1 MSESA
6 RHAETGSTA
15 KVMASPVFEKKHQR
29 NGRSAPAHQSANQ
42 SSPTAGNQTEILTPP
57 SVSEK
62 KPVTNGNASPVR
74 LPDNSNQTGNKCVES
89 LLKTDDRMRLARERR
104 EERERGLAMREQ
116 ALLEKERRA
125 RLQYERTRE
134 ERWRRLEEQR
144 QKEEQRR
151 AAVEE
156 KRRHQLEEEKERL
169 EALMRKSLERSLQ
182 LENRNKRGTYGMTG
196 QSDYTLPH
204 DLIASSPP
212 TNELGNVQ
220 HSQMT
225 SVDNLTLHRLCTHTH
240 SSLARCNS
248 DAELCVPC
256 PRHTVPSS
264 PHRSLYCAS
273 PSRHRANTVA
283 LEMGRANSVPNTPK
297 KKKLHTER
305 RTPAGSPV
313 RRAESPADV
322 IRRAVSPKFSPTH
335 THSRNQA
342 PVPRRHYTPS
352 PLRPPTI
359 LTDDKVSANRQAQ
372 EGKGHDPA
380 DTKLLTEMKV
390 SVEDV
395 KRSCEAQSPKATDSN
410 TDRSAFTSGKAVAR
424 TTHGDEGSHILAEQ
438 QRLSH
443 IQKEREEK
451 DRLKAEQQK
460 KNQEDMKEKKRKAD
474 EEKELQ
480 EKQEVERE
488 LIKQQEE
495 QERQQRKKRIE
506 EIMKRTRK
514 RDGELKRDDS
524 QELHSPPSNTHS
536 HTPPVLHNTPAS
548 NPPDR
553 RGTAPNVEI
562 GPVTPQRSSPMRE
575 EQSTQNSSSEKLQM
589 KSPTSQQVN
598 SQVKSPTSQQENSQ
612 MKSPTSQQVKSP
624 TSQQV
629 NSQVKSPT
637 SQQENS
643 QVKSPTSQQVK
654 SPTSQQVKSP
664 TSQQVNSQVK
674 SPTSQQMNSQVKSP
688 TSQQVNSQMKSPTS
702 QQMNSQMKSPTSQQE
717 NSQVKSPTSQQ
728 VKSPTSQQMN
738 SQVKSPTSQQENSQ
752 MKSPTSQQVKSP
764 TSQQVKS
771 PTSQQVKSPTSQQV
785 NSQVK
790 SPTSQQMNS
799 QVKSPT
805 SQQENSQMKSP
816 TSQQVKSP
824 TSQQVKSPT
833 SQQENSQVKSP
844 TSQQENSQVKSPTS
858 QQVKR
863 PTSQQVKSPTSQQV
877 KSPTSQQVNSQMKNP
892 TSQQMNSQVKSPNS
906 QQMNSQMKSPTSQQ
920 MNSQVKSPT
929 SQQMNSQVK
938 SPTSQQVDSQVKSP
952 TSQQMNSQVKS
963 LTSYQVNSQMK
974 SEQVNGQASS
984 QVKSTMTPSQV
995 TSKKTSE
1002 SSFPLSPLP
1011 HSQFPPTLSALEY
1024 LEKGDRARRE
1034 SADAVQSMEF
1044 SPIPKEELISIP
1056 TFSPISEVP
1065 KVVNSTRVLEDLLDL
1080 TGHVTYPIMQYST
1093 THGDCNKN
1101 VIEPKQ
1107 TSNTLNM
1114 RSRKE

>member
-629 NSQVKSPT
+629 
-637 SQQENS
+637 
-643 QVKSPTSQQVK
+643 
-654 SPTSQQVKSP
+654 
-664 TSQQVNSQVK
+664 
-674 SPTSQQMNSQVKSP
+674 
-688 TSQQVNSQMKSPTS
+688 
-702 QQMNSQMKSPTSQQE
+702 
-717 NSQVKSPTSQQ
+717 
-728 VKSPTSQQMN
+728 
-738 SQVKSPTSQQENSQ
+738 
-752 MKSPTSQQVKSP
+752 
-764 TSQQVKS
+764 KS

-833 SQQENSQVKSP
+833 SQQENSQVKSPTSQQVKSPTSQQVKSPTSQQVNSQVKSPTSQQMNSQVKSPTSQQMNSQMKSPTSQQMNSQVKSP

>member
-654 SPTSQQVKSP
+654 SPTSQQ
-664 TSQQVNSQVK
+664 
-674 SPTSQQMNSQVKSP
+674 
-688 TSQQVNSQMKSPTS
+688 
-702 QQMNSQMKSPTSQQE
+702 
-717 NSQVKSPTSQQ
+717 
-728 VKSPTSQQMN
+728 MN

-752 MKSPTSQQVKSP
+752 MKSPTSQQVKSPTSQQVKSPTSQQENSQVKSP

-805 SQQENSQMKSP
+805 SQQMNSQMKSP
-816 TSQQVKSP
+816 TSQQM
-824 TSQQVKSPT
+824 
-833 SQQENSQVKSP
+833 NSQVKSP

>member
-674 SPTSQQMNSQVKSP
+674 SPTSQQ
-688 TSQQVNSQMKSPTS
+688 
-702 QQMNSQMKSPTSQQE
+702 E
-717 NSQVKSPTSQQ
+717 NS
-728 VKSPTSQQMN
+728 
-738 SQVKSPTSQQENSQ
+738 
-752 MKSPTSQQVKSP
+752 QVKSP

-805 SQQENSQMKSP
+805 SQQMNSQMKSP
-816 TSQQVKSP
+816 TSQQM
-824 TSQQVKSPT
+824 
-833 SQQENSQVKSP
+833 NSQVKSP

>member
-1 MSESA
+1 
-6 RHAETGSTA
+6 
-15 KVMASPVFEKKHQR
+15 
-29 NGRSAPAHQSANQ
+29 
-42 SSPTAGNQTEILTPP
+42 
-57 SVSEK
+57 
-62 KPVTNGNASPVR
+62 
-74 LPDNSNQTGNKCVES
+74 
-89 LLKTDDRMRLARERR
+89 
-104 EERERGLAMREQ
+104 MREQ

-182 LENRNKRGTYGMTG
+182 LENRNKRGTYGMNG
-196 QSDYTLPH
+196 QSDYTLPY

-212 TNELGNVQ
+212 TNELGN
-220 HSQMT
+220 
-225 SVDNLTLHRLCTHTH
+225 
-240 SSLARCNS
+240 
-248 DAELCVPC
+248 
-256 PRHTVPSS
+256 VPSS

-273 PSRHRANTVA
+273 PSRHRANAVA

-322 IRRAVSPKFSPTH
+322 IRHVVSPKFSPTH
-335 THSRNQA
+335 THNRNQS
-342 PVPRRHYTPS
+342 PVPRRHYTSS

-359 LTDDKVSANRQAQ
+359 LTDDKVTANRQAQ

-380 DTKLLTEMKV
+380 YKKLLTEMKV
-390 SVEDV
+390 SVEHV
-395 KRSCEAQSPKATDSN
+395 KGTCKAQSPKPTDSS
-410 TDRSAFTSGKAVAR
+410 TDRSSLTSGKAVAR
-424 TTHGDEGSHILAEQ
+424 TTNGDEVAHILAEQ

-460 KNQEDMKEKKRKAD
+460 KNQEDMKEKKMRKAD

-536 HTPPVLHNTPAS
+536 HTPPVLHNTPAL

-553 RGTAPNVEI
+553 RGTALNVETA
-562 GPVTPQRSSPMRE
+562 PVTPQRSSPMRE
-575 EQSTQNSSSEKLQM
+575 EQSTLVKRINSSSQKLQEA
-589 KSPTSQQVN
+589 
-598 SQVKSPTSQQENSQ
+598 QVKISEENHEKKLLPVKDREQDRGQVISPELTQMTKQESGGQ
-612 MKSPTSQQVKSP
+612 VKCYPSEQVKSP

-629 NSQVKSPT
+629 
-637 SQQENS
+637 
-643 QVKSPTSQQVK
+643 
-654 SPTSQQVKSP
+654 
-664 TSQQVNSQVK
+664 
-674 SPTSQQMNSQVKSP
+674 NSQVKSP

-702 QQMNSQMKSPTSQQE
+702 QQMNSQMKSPTSQQ
-717 NSQVKSPTSQQ
+717 
-728 VKSPTSQQMN
+728 MN
-738 SQVKSPTSQQENSQ
+738 SQVKSPTS
-752 MKSPTSQQVKSP
+752 PTSQQMNS
-764 TSQQVKS
+764 
-771 PTSQQVKSPTSQQV
+771 QVKSPTSQQV

-790 SPTSQQMNS
+790 SPTSQQVNS

-805 SQQENSQMKSP
+805 SC
-816 TSQQVKSP
+816 
-824 TSQQVKSPT
+824 
-833 SQQENSQVKSP
+833 
-844 TSQQENSQVKSPTS
+844 
-858 QQVKR
+858 
-863 PTSQQVKSPTSQQV
+863 
-877 KSPTSQQVNSQMKNP
+877 QVNR
-892 TSQQMNSQVKSPNS
+892 
-906 QQMNSQMKSPTSQQ
+906 
-920 MNSQVKSPT
+920 
-929 SQQMNSQVK
+929 
-938 SPTSQQVDSQVKSP
+938 
-952 TSQQMNSQVKS
+952 
-963 LTSYQVNSQMK
+963 QMK

-984 QVKSTMTPSQV
+984 QVKTTMMPSQV

-1011 HSQFPPTLSALEY
+1011 HSQFPPTLSDLEY
-1024 LEKGDRARRE
+1024 LEKGDGARRE

-1044 SPIPKEELISIP
+1044 SPISKEELISIP
-1056 TFSPISEVP
+1056 KFSPLSEVQ

-1107 TSNTLNM
+1107 TTNTLNM

>member
-790 SPTSQQMNS
+790 SPTSQQ
-799 QVKSPT
+799 
-805 SQQENSQMKSP
+805 
-816 TSQQVKSP
+816 
-824 TSQQVKSPT
+824 
-833 SQQENSQVKSP
+833 ENSQVKSP

>member
-654 SPTSQQVKSP
+654 SPTSQQ
-664 TSQQVNSQVK
+664 
-674 SPTSQQMNSQVKSP
+674 MNS
-688 TSQQVNSQMKSPTS
+688 
-702 QQMNSQMKSPTSQQE
+702 
-717 NSQVKSPTSQQ
+717 Q

-833 SQQENSQVKSP
+833 SQQENSQVKSPTSQQVKSPTSQQVKSPTSQQVNSQVKSPTSQQMNSQVKSPTSQQMNSQMKSPTSQQMNSQVKSP

>member
-637 SQQENS
+637 SQQ
-643 QVKSPTSQQVK
+643 
-654 SPTSQQVKSP
+654 
-664 TSQQVNSQVK
+664 
-674 SPTSQQMNSQVKSP
+674 
-688 TSQQVNSQMKSPTS
+688 
-702 QQMNSQMKSPTSQQE
+702 
-717 NSQVKSPTSQQ
+717 
-728 VKSPTSQQMN
+728 MN

-833 SQQENSQVKSP
+833 SQQENSQVKSPTSQQVKSPTSQQVKSPTSQQVNSQVKSPTSQQMNSQVKSPTSQQMNSQMKSPTSQQMNSQVKSP